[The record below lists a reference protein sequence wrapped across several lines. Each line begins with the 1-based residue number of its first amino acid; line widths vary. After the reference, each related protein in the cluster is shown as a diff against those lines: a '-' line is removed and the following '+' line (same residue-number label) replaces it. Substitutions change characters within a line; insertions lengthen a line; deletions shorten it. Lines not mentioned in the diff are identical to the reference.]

1 MIWVQ
6 VFPLVSIKS
15 GLPPI
20 KQIHNDFKSKYYL
33 HFLKEPSPKYVIEC
47 LGIISLDYGI
57 EIGLTQF
64 GLSQYMDIFLHY

>member
-1 MIWVQ
+1 MGASISIGINQ
-6 VFPLVSIKS
+6 VRIASYKTN
-15 GLPPI
+15 
-20 KQIHNDFKSKYYL
+20 HNDFKSKYYL